1 MFVVLNSDLAAC
13 FCFDV
18 QSEVRRLGKEKEEE
32 TSAKEAA
39 MEQGK
44 DAVRNRVNSTA
55 TSYSSSDLKH
65 DLNNNYKT

>member
-1 MFVVLNSDLAAC
+1 MSVVLNSDLDAS

-18 QSEVRRLGKEKEEE
+18 QSEVRRLGKEKEEV

-44 DAVRNRVNSTA
+44 DAVRNRASFPA
-55 TSYSSSDLKH
+55 TSHSSSGF
-65 DLNNNYKT
+65 